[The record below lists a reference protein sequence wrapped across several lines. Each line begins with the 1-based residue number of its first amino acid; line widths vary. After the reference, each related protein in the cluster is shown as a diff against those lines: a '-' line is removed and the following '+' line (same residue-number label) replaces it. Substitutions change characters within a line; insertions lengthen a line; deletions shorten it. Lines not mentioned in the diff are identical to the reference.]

1 MGILRSFG
9 VAAALLGAMTT
20 LPDTRSVISE
30 GESAGLSLSAPGRAN
45 AYPSTA
51 AKGGF
56 VVVAWAATA
65 PDGPTDVYSAVS
77 RDAGRRF
84 DAPVRVNDVPGD
96 ARISGEQPP
105 RVSLVPGTGRDAA
118 IVIVWTSKGS
128 QGSRLLY
135 ARSDDGGRT
144 YGRATAVPGSS
155 APGDR
160 GWQSLALDGR
170 GHVVAAWLDHRALA
184 SGTASAAPMAHHEG
198 QAHAAGDSSASVSR
212 AQLSKLYVAPLNGSD
227 ADARVVA
234 GGVCYC
240 CKTAFASGPD
250 GALYAAWRHV
260 YPGNIRDIA
269 FTLSR
274 DGGRTFAPPVR
285 VSEDQWV
292 LDGCPENGPAA
303 AVDAKGRIHVVWPTL
318 VQGRM
323 PDAEPTLALFHAV
336 STDGRQFSPRQR
348 IPSDG
353 TVRHPQIAALADGTL
368 AIAWDETVNGTRTIA
383 LARAAI
389 GADGVARI
397 DRIASHDPRTGT
409 YPSLVV
415 SDRVLLAWT
424 SQDAPAT
431 IRLESV
437 EAFDRA
443 LEKRSAA
450 Q

>member
-1 MGILRSFG
+1 VSGTFGDWPGAVRSALVGMKIGYVFSYASAAPFNAQAG
-9 VAAALLGAMTT
+9 VDLNNDTT
-20 LPDTRSVISE
+20 LNDRP
-30 GESAGLSLSAPGRAN
+30 AN
-45 AYPSTA
+45 QP
-51 AKGGF
+51 KC
-56 VVVAWAATA
+56 
-65 PDGPTDVYSAVS
+65 
-77 RDAGRRF
+77 
-84 DAPVRVNDVPGD
+84 VPF
-96 ARISGEQPP
+96 
-105 RVSLVPGTGRDAA
+105 
-118 IVIVWTSKGS
+118 
-128 QGSRLLY
+128 
-135 ARSDDGGRT
+135 
-144 YGRATAVPGSS
+144 ATAVPGSS
-155 APGDR
+155 APGNR

-198 QAHAAGDSSASVSR
+198 QAHATGDASASVSR

-260 YPGNIRDIA
+260 YPDNIRDIA

-285 VSEDQWV
+285 VSEDRWV
-292 LDGCPENGPAA
+292 VDGCPENAPAV

-318 VQGRM
+318 VQGSM

-368 AIAWDETVNGTRTIA
+368 AIAWDETVNGTRTLA

-389 GADGVARI
+389 AADGVARI